1 MPCSFV
7 IVVDA
12 AEQLVRQSDGV
23 GMLVSGHSLNGHCHF
38 SSTFSQSDTAWIAHL
53 WQLPDQFHQVPVDIV
68 AVSTGASKSGQRL
81 EVRYPFFS
89 GIMQRSEIACTC
101 CGVSGPHAYI
111 SRRQTL
117 NVEPGSS
124 LLAAA
129 MPAPEALLF
138 LAGGPKSAMAQE
150 VGHAESF
157 HCYFAISQASS
168 TFGFWV
174 QGFRVK
180 SL

>member
-1 MPCSFV
+1 MGTATSAALFRKV
-7 IVVDA
+7 IRLGSHIFGSCPTNFTKSLLTLLLCRPELPSLA
-12 AEQLVRQSDGV
+12 KGSRSDI
-23 GMLVSGHSLNGHCHF
+23 LFSL
-38 SSTFSQSDTAWIAHL
+38 
-53 WQLPDQFHQVPVDIV
+53 
-68 AVSTGASKSGQRL
+68 ASCNA
-81 EVRYPFFS
+81 
-89 GIMQRSEIACTC
+89 RSEIACTC
-101 CGVSGPHAYI
+101 CGVSRPHAYI
-111 SRRQTL
+111 SRSQTL
-117 NVEPGSS
+117 NVES

-157 HCYFAISQASS
+157 HCYFAISKAPS